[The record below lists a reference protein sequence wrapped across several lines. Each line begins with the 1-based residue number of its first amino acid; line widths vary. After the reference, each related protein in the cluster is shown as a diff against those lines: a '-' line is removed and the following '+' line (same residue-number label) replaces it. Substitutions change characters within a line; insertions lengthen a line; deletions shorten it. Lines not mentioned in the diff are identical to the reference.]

1 MRIELDKIPVEA
13 VPHMRGGEGTV
24 SLRKATDGRVK
35 VMQGI
40 LPAGATIGLH
50 THETNCEVIYILAGT
65 GKVLC
70 DGVYEP
76 LTPGACHYCPKGHA
90 HSLINDSDQD
100 LAFFAVVPEQ

>member
-1 MRIELDKIPVEA
+1 MRIAFDKIPVEA
-13 VPHMRGGEGTV
+13 VPHMRDGQGTV
-24 SLRKATDGRVK
+24 SLQKVSDGKVK
-35 VMQGI
+35 VMKGI

-50 THETNCEVIYILAGT
+50 TPETNSEVIYSLAGN